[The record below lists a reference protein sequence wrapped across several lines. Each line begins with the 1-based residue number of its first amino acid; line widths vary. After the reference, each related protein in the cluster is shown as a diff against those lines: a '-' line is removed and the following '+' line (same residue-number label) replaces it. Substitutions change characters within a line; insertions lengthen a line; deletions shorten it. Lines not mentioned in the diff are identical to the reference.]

1 MDLDP
6 NGTAS
11 DYTATI
17 TWGDGVTTLG
27 TVVPGTPGLFN
38 VVGTHTF
45 EEGTYTVSVVIA
57 DSGGSTTT
65 AVSTFD
71 VLDAPL
77 LVAPIPALTETQSAI
92 VHRSRGCF
100 H

>member
-1 MDLDP
+1 MS
-6 NGTAS
+6 S

-57 DSGGSTTT
+57 DAGRLDHDGGEH
-65 AVSTFD
+65 V
-71 VLDAPL
+71 
-77 LVAPIPALTETQSAI
+77 
-92 VHRSRGCF
+92 
-100 H
+100 